1 MDGRRSVLGS
11 HIPVQIIIYLEKA
24 SIVVREGYVMKKK
37 ECIAML
43 LAGGEGKRLGKLT
56 RKIAKPA
63 VFFGGKYR
71 IIDFTLSNCTNSGI
85 DTVGVLTQYH
95 PQVLN
100 HYIGI
105 GKPWDLDRKEGGV
118 SILPPFI
125 KRKGGD
131 WYKGTA
137 DAIYQ
142 NIDYIE
148 QYNPEYV
155 LIISGDHIYKMDYE
169 RMLHFH
175 KEQKADATIAVIE
188 VEWKD
193 VNRFGILS
201 VDENHRVTHFH
212 EKPKDSTSNLA
223 SMGVY
228 MYTWKTLKQYLS
240 NDAVQSQS
248 SHDFGKDI
256 IPAML
261 EDGIQ
266 LSAYP
271 FEGYWKDVGTIES
284 LWEANM
290 DLLDDETTLRLDDR
304 KWRIYSLNPNQPPQ
318 YIAESANIVNSLVNE
333 GCIVFGEVKHSVLFY
348 GVEIGVGSMIIDSV
362 IMPNAKIGN
371 NVTIYKAIVG
381 EGSII
386 GNGSIVG
393 SPDSAE
399 VTLVGNHESIP
410 SEFLPKKEQ
419 MLT

>member
-1 MDGRRSVLGS
+1 
-11 HIPVQIIIYLEKA
+11 
-24 SIVVREGYVMKKK
+24 MKNK

-56 RKIAKPA
+56 KKIAKPA

-95 PQVLN
+95 PQALN
-100 HYIGI
+100 RYIGI

-142 NIDYIE
+142 NMDYIE

-169 RMLHFH
+169 RMLRFH
-175 KEQKADATIAVIE
+175 KEQKADATIAVIG
-188 VEWKD
+188 VRWKE

-201 VDENHRVTHFH
+201 VDDNHKVTDFK
-212 EKPKDSTSNLA
+212 EKPEDSTSNLA

-228 MYTWKTLKQYLS
+228 IYTWKTLKQYLE
-240 NDAVQSQS
+240 NDAAQSKS

-266 LSAYP
+266 LTAYP
-271 FEGYWKDVGTIES
+271 FEGYWKDVGTIDS

-290 DLLDDETTLRLDDR
+290 DLLDDETTLNLHDR

-318 YIAESANIVNSLVNE
+318 YIAESAVISNSLVNE
-333 GCIVFGEVKHSVLFY
+333 GCIVFGEVNHSVLFY
-348 GVEIGVGSMIIDSV
+348 GVEIGKGSVITDSV
-362 IMPNAKIGN
+362 IMPNAKIGE

-386 GNGSIVG
+386 GDGSVVG
-393 SPDSAE
+393 SPDSEE

-410 SEFLPKKEQ
+410 SEFLTVKEQ
-419 MLT
+419 MGI

>member
-1 MDGRRSVLGS
+1 
-11 HIPVQIIIYLEKA
+11 
-24 SIVVREGYVMKKK
+24 MKDK

-85 DTVGVLTQYH
+85 DTVGVLTQYR
-95 PQVLN
+95 PQELN
-100 HYIGI
+100 RYIGI

-137 DAIYQ
+137 DAIHQ
-142 NIDYIE
+142 NRDYIE

-169 RMLHFH
+169 RMLQFH
-175 KEQKADATIAVIE
+175 KKQKADATIAVIE
-188 VEWKD
+188 VNWKD
-193 VNRFGILS
+193 VHRFGILT
-201 VDENHRVTHFH
+201 VDDQHRVTDFK
-212 EKPKDSTSNLA
+212 EKPEQTTSNLA

-228 MYTWKTLKQYLS
+228 IYTWSTLKQYLKDDAS
-240 NDAVQSQS
+240 NSKS
-248 SHDFGKDI
+248 NHDFGQDI
-256 IPAML
+256 IPTML
-261 EDGIQ
+261 SDGIPIA
-266 LSAYP
+266 AYP
-271 FEGYWKDVGTIES
+271 FDGYWKDVGTIDS
-284 LWEANM
+284 LWEAHM

-318 YIAESANIVNSLVNE
+318 YIADSSKIDHSLVNE
-333 GCIVFGEVKHSVLFY
+333 GCIVFGEVNHSVLFY
-348 GVEIGVGSMIIDSV
+348 GVEIGAGSVIVDSV
-362 IMPNAKIGN
+362 IMPNAKIGKD
-371 NVTIYKAIVG
+371 VKIYKSIVG

-386 GNGSIVG
+386 GDRSIIGSL
-393 SPDSAE
+393 DSEE

-410 SEFLPKKEQ
+410 SEFLSMKEQ
-419 MLT
+419 MPT

>member
-1 MDGRRSVLGS
+1 
-11 HIPVQIIIYLEKA
+11 
-24 SIVVREGYVMKKK
+24 MKEK

-201 VDENHRVTHFH
+201 VDEKYKVTHFQ

-228 MYTWKTLKQYLS
+228 MYTWKTLKQYLKD
-240 NDAVQSQS
+240 DAAQPQS

-290 DLLDDETTLRLDDR
+290 DLLDDETSLRLDDR

-318 YIAESANIVNSLVNE
+318 YIAESAKIVNSLVNE

-348 GVEIGVGSMIIDSV
+348 GVEIGAGSVITDSV
-362 IMPNAKIGN
+362 IMPYAKIGE

-386 GNGSIVG
+386 GHGSVVG

-410 SEFLPKKEQ
+410 SEFFPKKEQ

>member
-1 MDGRRSVLGS
+1 MSTFSYIPLHIFSV
-11 HIPVQIIIYLEKA
+11 K
-24 SIVVREGYVMKKK
+24 EGHVMMNK

-142 NIDYIE
+142 NIGYIE

-155 LIISGDHIYKMDYE
+155 LVISGDHIYKMDYE
-169 RMLHFH
+169 RMLSFH

-188 VEWKD
+188 VEWKE

-201 VDENHRVTHFH
+201 VDDNHKVTDFR
-212 EKPKDSTSNLA
+212 EKPMDSTSNLA

-228 MYTWKTLKQYLS
+228 IYTWKILKQYLEY
-240 NDAVQSQS
+240 DATQLQS

-256 IPAML
+256 IPTML
-261 EDGIQ
+261 DDGIQ
-266 LSAYP
+266 LKAYP
-271 FEGYWKDVGTIES
+271 FEGYWKDVGTIDS
-284 LWEANM
+284 LWEAHM
-290 DLLDDETTLRLDDR
+290 DLLDDETILKLDDR

-318 YIAESANIVNSLVNE
+318 YIAASAHVINSLVNE
-333 GCIVFGEVKHSVLFY
+333 GCIVFGEVNHSVLFY
-348 GVEIGVGSMIIDSV
+348 GVEIGNGSVIIDSV
-362 IMPNAKIGN
+362 IMPNVKIGN
-371 NVTIYKAIVG
+371 DVTIYKAIIG

-386 GNGSIVG
+386 GDGRVVG
-393 SPDSAE
+393 SRDSEE
-399 VTLVGNHESIP
+399 VTLIGNHESLP
-410 SEFLPKKEQ
+410 SELLSEKEQ
-419 MLT
+419 LGI

>member
-1 MDGRRSVLGS
+1 M
-11 HIPVQIIIYLEKA
+11 
-24 SIVVREGYVMKKK
+24 MKK

-56 RKIAKPA
+56 KKLAKPA

-71 IIDFTLSNCTNSGI
+71 IIDFALSNCTNSGI
-85 DTVGVLTQYH
+85 DTVGVLTQYR
-95 PQVLN
+95 PQELN
-100 HYIGI
+100 RYIGI

-118 SILPPFI
+118 SILPPYI

-155 LIISGDHIYKMDYE
+155 LVLSGDHIYKMDYE

-175 KEQKADATIAVIE
+175 KEQKSDATIAVIG

-193 VNRFGILS
+193 VSRFGILS
-201 VDENHRVTHFH
+201 VDDNNKVTQFR
-212 EKPKDSTSNLA
+212 EKPLDSTSNLA

-228 MYTWKTLKQYLS
+228 IYTWKILKHYLE
-240 NDAVQSQS
+240 NDAAQTIS

-256 IPAML
+256 IPMML
-261 EDGIQ
+261 EDGVK
-266 LSAYP
+266 LTAYP

-290 DLLDDETTLRLDDR
+290 DLLDDDTSLKLDDR

-318 YIAESANIVNSLVNE
+318 YIAASANVNNSLVNE
-333 GCIVFGEVKHSVLFY
+333 GCIVFGEVNHSILFY
-348 GVEIGVGSMIIDSV
+348 GVEVGMGSVINDSV
-362 IMPNAKIGN
+362 IMPNAIIGE
-371 NVTIYKAIVG
+371 NVTIHKAIVG
-381 EGSII
+381 EGTII
-386 GNGSIVG
+386 GDLSVVG
-393 SPDSAE
+393 SPDSDK
-399 VTLVGNHESIP
+399 VTLVGNYESLT
-410 SEFLPKKEQ
+410 SEFLSVKEQ
-419 MLT
+419 LGI